1 MITLLLLLF
10 CNIFFFFNFQ
20 IDKDL
25 ITKSDVLLNQC
36 VELDKPGFAQHYC
49 LHCAKYCIDER
60 SLKEH
65 FKTKVHKRRMKA
77 LEKEPYSHAE
87 AERAAGHGSYIE
99 PKERVM
105 ETQPS
110 KEEYK
115 QGKRVKIE
123 LKPEKDMEI
132 EIVED

>member
-1 MITLLLLLF
+1 MITSCCCF
-10 CNIFFFFNFQ
+10 FPTFFFLNFQ

-65 FKTKVHKRRMKA
+65 FRTKVHKRRMKA

-87 AERAAGHGSYIE
+87 AERAAGHGSYVE

-123 LKPEKDMEI
+123 LKPEKEM